1 MLSEQAIKRW
11 HLGQIIVQE
20 ILIIVALVLF
30 FKIKPLAQSKIG
42 AMVVLPVLFV
52 LILLQLTLLHEKHPA
67 RKLVQ
72 FNHYFQAA
80 NIQICFL
87 VLLTIGASFIK
98 VLNTKNLIWL
108 LIPLT
113 LYELVMLVP
122 MAELAWG
129 KISSVI
135 GQIITL
141 LLFSSLIVAILEM
154 LTMYSYPSWL
164 QMLNKTEITGAIC
177 FVITSVV
184 AMNKWGYQ
192 TPGLRLSSKAKYAV
206 LGFIALFIIIDCLFN
221 AFNVADKWGQL
232 LTSWDFQIT
241 TKHIIKFICEGIAAG
256 IAEEWLMRFC
266 VLSILLKTFK
276 NAQHQIL
283 WSVVLDGL
291 IFGALHIVNLIE
303 QPIPATILQMIN
315 ASVAGITFAA
325 IYLYTGSFFIN
336 MGYHAVFDILA
347 FLASGTTTMTNPT
360 VFEWQYL
367 ILTTL
372 AYLAFSFFLLSG
384 KRKNVVEYNME
395 QWGLADN
402 YGVYGLNFK

>member
-30 FKIKPLAQSKIG
+30 FNIKPLAKDKIG
-42 AMVVLPVLFV
+42 AVVVLPVLF
-52 LILLQLTLLHEKHPA
+52 ILVFLQLTLLHEKHPE
-67 RKLVQ
+67 RKIVQ
-72 FNHYFQAA
+72 FNHYFQAI

-87 VLLTIGASFIK
+87 VLLTIGACFIK
-98 VLNTKNLIWL
+98 VFNNKYLIWV

-122 MAELAWG
+122 MAQLSWG
-129 KISSVI
+129 KINSII

-141 LLFSSLIVAILEM
+141 LFFLSLIVVIPEM
-154 LTMYSYPSWL
+154 LTMYSYHSWL
-164 QMLNKTEITGAIC
+164 QMLNKTEITGSIC

-184 AMNKWGYQ
+184 VMNKWGYQ
-192 TPGLRLSSKAKYAV
+192 TPGLRLSSRAKYEN

-221 AFNVADKWGQL
+221 AFNVADNWGQL

-266 VLSILLKTFK
+266 VLSILLKTFR

-283 WSVVLDGL
+283 WAVLLDGL
-291 IFGALHIVNLIE
+291 IFGALHSVNLIE

-336 MGYHAVFDILA
+336 MGYHAVFDVLA
-347 FLASGTTTMTNPT
+347 FLASGTTVMTNPT

-367 ILTTL
+367 ILIAL
-372 AYLAFSFFLLSG
+372 VYLAFSFFLLSG
-384 KRKNVVEYNME
+384 KRKNVVEYNMQ
-395 QWGLADN
+395 QWDLVD
-402 YGVYGLNFK
+402 

>member
-20 ILIIVALVLF
+20 ILIIVALMLF
-30 FKIKPLAQSKIG
+30 FKIKPLAKSKIG
-42 AMVVLPVLFV
+42 AMVVLPVLFI

-72 FNHYFQAA
+72 FNHYFQAV

-184 AMNKWGYQ
+184 VMNKWGYQ
-192 TPGLRLSSKAKYAV
+192 TPGLRLSSRAKYAV

-221 AFNVADKWGQL
+221 AFNVADNWGQL

>member
-30 FKIKPLAQSKIG
+30 FKIKPLAKSKIG
-42 AMVVLPVLFV
+42 AMVVLPVLFI

-72 FNHYFQAA
+72 FNHYFQAV

-206 LGFIALFIIIDCLFN
+206 VGFIALFIFIDCSFN
-221 AFNVADKWGQL
+221 AFNVADNWGQL
-232 LTSWDFQIT
+232 LTSWDFQIN
-241 TKHIIKFICEGIAAG
+241 TKHIIKFICEGITAG
-256 IAEEWLMRFC
+256 IAEECLMRFC
-266 VLSILLKTFK
+266 VLSILLKTLK

-283 WSVVLDGL
+283 WAVVLDGL
-291 IFGALHIVNLIE
+291 IFGALHIVNLVE

-384 KRKNVVEYNME
+384 KRKNVVEYNIE

>member
-30 FKIKPLAQSKIG
+30 FKIKPLAKSKIG
-42 AMVVLPVLFV
+42 AMVVLPVLFI

-72 FNHYFQAA
+72 FNHYFQAV

-206 LGFIALFIIIDCLFN
+206 VGFIALFIFIDCSFN
-221 AFNVADKWGQL
+221 AFNVADNWGQL

-256 IAEEWLMRFC
+256 IAEEWLMRFY